1 MKCSICKTGDTKK
14 GKTTC
19 TIEKD
24 GSLLVF
30 REVEAEIC
38 DNCGE
43 AYYSLEITNKIQLL
57 ATEAIKKGTEIEIVK
72 LAS

>member
-1 MKCSICKTGDTKK
+1 MKCSICKTGTTHK

-19 TIEKD
+19 TVEKD

-30 REVEAEIC
+30 RNVEAEIC

-43 AYYSLEITNKIQLL
+43 AYYSLDTTNKIQLL
-57 ATEAIKKGTEIEIVK
+57 SAEAVKKGTEIEIVRM
-72 LAS
+72 AS

>member
-1 MKCSICKTGDTKK
+1 MKCSICKTGTTYK

-19 TIEKD
+19 TIEKE
-24 GSLLVF
+24 GTLLVF
-30 REVEAEIC
+30 RDVEAEIC

-43 AYYSLEITNKIQLL
+43 AYFSLETTNKIQLL
-57 ATEAIKKGTEIEIVK
+57 VAEAVNKGAEIEIVR

>member
-1 MKCSICKTGDTKK
+1 MICKIGETHK

-19 TIEKD
+19 TFEKE

-30 REVEAEIC
+30 RDVEADIC

-43 AYYSLEITNKIQLL
+43 AYFSLDTTKKLQAL
-57 ATEAIKKGTEIEIVK
+57 TDEAVKKGAEIEVIK
-72 LAS
+72 L

>member
-1 MKCSICKTGDTKK
+1 MKCSICKTGDTYK

-19 TIEKD
+19 TIEKV

-30 REVEAEIC
+30 RDVEAEIC

-43 AYYSLEITNKIQLL
+43 AYYTLETTNKIQLL
-57 ATEAIKKGTEIEIVK
+57 ATEAVKKGAEIEIVRM
-72 LAS
+72 AS

>member
-1 MKCSICKTGDTKK
+1 MKCSICKTGTTHK

-30 REVEAEIC
+30 RDVEAEIC

-43 AYYSLEITNKIQLL
+43 AYYSLEITNKIQTL
-57 ATEAIKKGTEIEIVK
+57 ATEAVKKGTEIEIVRI
-72 LAS
+72 AS